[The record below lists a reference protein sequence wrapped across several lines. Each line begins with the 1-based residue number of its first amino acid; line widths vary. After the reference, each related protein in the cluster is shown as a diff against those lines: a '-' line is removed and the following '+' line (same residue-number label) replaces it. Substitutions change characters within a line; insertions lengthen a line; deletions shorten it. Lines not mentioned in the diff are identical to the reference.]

1 MCFSKSFLYICCAS
15 SFNNFLVDVPKGAS
29 FDDMVK
35 FKGKSNIGELINK
48 NVLAK
53 IAEANENLL
62 GIIDKVDFDDTQ
74 KLGTGKEQV
83 DNYGRMHNRQY
94 LHDRY

>member
-1 MCFSKSFLYICCAS
+1 MLYLYISDKAKADA
-15 SFNNFLVDVPKGAS
+15 NFLVDVPEGAS

-48 NVLAK
+48 EILAK

-62 GIIDKVDFDDTQ
+62 GLIDKVDFDDTQ
-74 KLGTGKEQV
+74 KLV
-83 DNYGRMHNRQY
+83 
-94 LHDRY
+94 